1 MESNLVALKH
11 LVQTLEKYLFDTDVI
26 IAGIPLT
33 DIIIVSIILVLTQLL
48 TGLFIFIILRRI
60 AYLTRQT
67 STQMDDKLIALLRQP
82 LRWSIL
88 LAGLWLVKLVIA
100 DNLSSEYL
108 HIIDSFF
115 EFAVVIVGAYVV
127 YNAAPL
133 LGQVLRNLTVQTD
146 NELDNLL
153 SPYIPRIFRIAAI
166 LLVVIKGNEV
176 FLGTSAG
183 ALVGLLGGAGVA
195 IGLLL
200 KDIIYDTFCTV
211 IIYADKLYQPE
222 DLLKI
227 DGMEDQVKVIEIGL
241 RSTSI
246 YIVKSESIRKIP
258 NSKMISGIVENY
270 SQKLSNQASTLL

>member
-1 MESNLVALKH
+1 MEKKLLALKH
-11 LVQTLEKYLFDTDVI
+11 FVQTLEKYLFNTDII
-26 IAGIPLT
+26 IAGIPLA
-33 DIIIVSIILVLTQLL
+33 DIILATILLVLTQCL
-48 TGLFIFIILRRI
+48 TGLFTFIILQRI

-67 STQMDDKLIALLRQP
+67 DTQMDDKLIALLRRP
-82 LRWSIL
+82 LNWLIL

-100 DNLSSEYL
+100 DNFSPEYL
-108 HIIDSFF
+108 QVINSFF
-115 EFAVVIVGAYVV
+115 EFAVVAVGAYII

-133 LGQVLRNLTVQTD
+133 LGQVLRNLTLRTD

-166 LLVVIKGNEV
+166 LLVFIKGSEL

-222 DLLKI
+222 DFLKI
-227 DGMEDQVKVIEIGL
+227 DGIEDQVRVIEIGL

-246 YIVKSESIRKIP
+246 YVIKSASIRKIP

-270 SQKLSNQASTLL
+270 SQKLTTQASTLL

>member
-1 MESNLVALKH
+1 MENNLVAVKH
-11 LVQTLEKYLFDTDVI
+11 FVQTLEKYLFNTDVI
-26 IAGIPLT
+26 IAGIPFA
-33 DIIIVSIILVLTQLL
+33 DIILVAIIVILTQLL
-48 TGLFIFIILRRI
+48 TGLFTSIILRRI
-60 AYLTRQT
+60 AYLTGKT
-67 STQMDDKLIALLRQP
+67 TTQIDDKLIALLRTP
-82 LRWSIL
+82 LKWSIL
-88 LAGLWLVKLVIA
+88 LTGLWLVKLVIA
-100 DNLSSEYL
+100 DNLSPEYL
-108 HIIDSFF
+108 QIINGFF
-115 EFAVVIVGAYVV
+115 ELAVVVVSAYVI

-133 LGQVLRNLTVQTD
+133 LGQVLRSITIQSD

-153 SPYIPRIFRIAAI
+153 SPYVPRIFRIAAI

-211 IIYADKLYQPE
+211 IIYADKLYKPE

-227 DGMEDQVKVIEIGL
+227 DGMEDQVRVIEIGL

-246 YIVKSESIRKIP
+246 YVIKSASIRKIP